1 MTDPALL
8 LAFAAA
14 GWAAALLLLVL
25 WRRAAPHGPRA
36 DDLGRRVSDLE
47 ARLGEADASAREG
60 RDRLTVLHGEKA
72 GSEEAVSRLEAQL
85 ADAAA
90 QRERI
95 AAAAA
100 EERRAIQARLDE
112 ATVEIKR
119 LEVSHGRIETEL
131 AGRIAKH
138 EEEVALLSDL
148 RTDMADRF
156 KALSEGILADQG
168 ARFGAHNRE
177 RVEALMKP
185 MREQVEHFQLELR
198 EAHTG
203 AARDRERLKAEI
215 EQLTRRSEQVSKEA
229 VALTN
234 ALKGEKQRQGAW
246 GEMIL
251 ERVLEDSGLVK
262 DREYETQFTVRGE
275 EGGRRRPDAVVR
287 LPGRKVV
294 VIDSKVSLV
303 AYEAAVNAE
312 GEDERA
318 RQMNAHVLA
327 VRRHIDELADRD
339 YGGLVEGAVDYTVM
353 FMPVEG
359 ALAAALQVQD
369 DLTSYA
375 IAKRVGIATPTTL
388 MMALRTIQHVWSVER
403 RESNAEDI
411 ARRAGLL
418 HDKMALVVEAFDK
431 VGDHLTQAQSEH
443 SKALDRLSRGNG
455 NVLGQF
461 DTLRR
466 LGARTRKDIPVG
478 FDPADDPLGPD
489 ASRPGGDPALD
500 AAE

>member
-8 LAFAAA
+8 LAIAAA

-25 WRRAAPHGPRA
+25 WRRAAPHSTRA
-36 DDLGRRVSDLE
+36 DDLGRRLSE
-47 ARLGEADASAREG
+47 AGARLEEADARAG
-60 RDRLTVLHGEKA
+60 ADRDRLTVLHGEKA
-72 GSEEAVSRLEAQL
+72 GSEEAVARLEAQI

-95 AAAAA
+95 AAEAAG
-100 EERRAIQARLDE
+100 ERRAIQDRLD
-112 ATVEIKR
+112 AARDEIKA
-119 LEVSHGRIETEL
+119 LEVAQGRTRAEL
-131 AGRIAKH
+131 AARVARH
-138 EEEVALLSDL
+138 DEDVALLTEL
-148 RTDMADRF
+148 RTEMIDRF
-156 KALSEGILADQG
+156 KALSEATLADQG
-168 ARFGAHNRE
+168 EKFGTLNRE

-185 MREQVEHFQLELR
+185 MREQVTHFQTELR
-198 EAHTG
+198 AAHEG
-203 AARDRERLKAEI
+203 AAKDRERLKTEI

-251 ERVLEDSGLVK
+251 ERVLEDSGLERG
-262 DREYETQFTVRGE
+262 REYQTQFAARDE
-275 EGGRRRPDAVVR
+275 DGGRRRPDVVVR
-287 LPGRKVV
+287 LPGDKAV

-303 AYEAAVNAE
+303 AYEAAVNAA
-312 GEDERA
+312 GEEERA
-318 RQMNAHVLA
+318 RQMSAHVLA
-327 VRRHIDELADRD
+327 VRRHIDELAGRD
-339 YGGLVEGAVDYTVM
+339 YGGIVEGAVDYTVM

-375 IAKRVGIATPTTL
+375 IARRVGIATPTTL

-403 RESNAEDI
+403 LGSNAEDI
-411 ARRAGLL
+411 AKRAGLL

-466 LGARTRKDIPVG
+466 LGARARKDMPVG
-478 FDPADDPLGPD
+478 FDPAP
-489 ASRPGGDPALD
+489 DPAEPSDRPSLD